1 MKKSSLSRA
10 VLIASALMLAPLGA
24 QAQSAAAV
32 PAPVS
37 EAPAPATSFDM
48 NRVFVVTAG
57 VIGGA
62 IVAGA
67 VTSGAIVPLYYWATG
82 STAGAGMG
90 MGMGMGAGAAMENG
104 AGLWALRSTMATLGA
119 VGGGFYA
126 DAVYQNQ

>member
-1 MKKSSLSRA
+1 MKKTTLSRA
-10 VLIASALMLAPLGA
+10 VLIASALMLAPLGT

-32 PAPVS
+32 PDPVS
-37 EAPAPATSFDM
+37 AAPAPATSFDM

-67 VTSGAIVPLYYWATG
+67 VTGGAIIPLYCWATG

-90 MGMGMGAGAAMENG
+90 MGMGAAAMENG